1 MIGSL
6 MSRMG
11 TAQKLSVA
19 QLKQAVQ
26 DGTLPAYVGIPLIQ
40 DKLKQQQEAKPGNR
54 VRPLKIFQPMLE
66 AKNHFLKIIL
76 Q

>member
-11 TAQKLSVA
+11 SAQKLSVD

-40 DKLKQQQEAKPGNR
+40 DKLKQQQEAQAGKP
-54 VRPLKIFQPMLE
+54 VPPPVSYTHLTLPTIYSV
-66 AKNHFLKIIL
+66 
-76 Q
+76 